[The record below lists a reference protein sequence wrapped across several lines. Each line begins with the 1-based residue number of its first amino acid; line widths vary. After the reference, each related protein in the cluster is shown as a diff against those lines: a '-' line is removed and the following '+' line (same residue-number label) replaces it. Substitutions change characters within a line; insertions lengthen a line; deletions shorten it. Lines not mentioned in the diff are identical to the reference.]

1 MRTGQERFIHATA
14 KERITVESMF
24 TVEVAQQLRSLKKFL
39 IMKKIILGALV
50 CAAVAGVVYY
60 LNDPEKFSDTIDDLK
75 QKADDALGKAKSG
88 LASAE
93 RNVRNAVS

>member
-1 MRTGQERFIHATA
+1 MKLCRDRFIHPAVLETVAPGSLFTA
-14 KERITVESMF
+14 
-24 TVEVAQQLRSLKKFL
+24 EVAQQLRLLIKFL
-39 IMKKIILGALV
+39 TMKKIILGALV